1 MPSTISPKITEFNL
15 QSGEVIADK
24 YEIVSYLGGGWEG
37 EVYKIR
43 ELVTNIDRTAKLF
56 YPKRNQNN
64 KTITQYAKKLHRL
77 QNCDIIIHYHT
88 TETLMFKG
96 VPITVLI
103 SEYVEGEL
111 LSDHIKKHRGQR
123 LSVFQAVHLLH
134 ALATGISSVHQ
145 AGEYHGDLHDN
156 NIIVQRLGLTYQLKL
171 LDLYH
176 HGRTTRENLNNDV
189 CEMIGVFYESLGGQK
204 RYAKLPKQVKH
215 ICSGLKRSLINKKF
229 RRAIDLCDHLE
240 SLDWSTL

>member
-1 MPSTISPKITEFNL
+1 MAKVTPPKITEFNL
-15 QSGEVIADK
+15 LPGEVIADK
-24 YEIVSYLGGGWEG
+24 YEIVSFLGGGWEG

-56 YPKRNQNN
+56 YPKRNLNN
-64 KTITQYAKKLHRL
+64 RTITQYAKKLHRL

-88 TETLMFKG
+88 TETLIFNG

-111 LSDHIKKHRGQR
+111 LSDHIKKHRGKK
-123 LSVFQAVHLLH
+123 LPTFQAVHLLH

-176 HGRTTRENLNNDV
+176 HGRTTRENRDNDV
-189 CEMIGVFYESLGGQK
+189 CEMIGVFYEALGGQK
-204 RYAKLPKQVKH
+204 AYSGHSKVIKN
-215 ICSGLKRSLINKKF
+215 ICCGLKRSLINKKF

-240 SLDWSTL
+240 SLDWSSL